1 MIVAPPP
8 TTAQPEPR
16 SGLELEWV
24 VGEVFFDLDGTLIDS
39 IAAVEHAWRQWA
51 GSERIE
57 LPQGAALHGRTVLDL
72 VSHLV
77 PADEI
82 PGAVARLTE
91 LEKHPQLPVPA
102 RPGAIELISALPAG
116 RWAIV
121 TSAARPVALA
131 RLAAAGLPVPP
142 VLVTGD
148 DVMHGKPAPDPYLAG
163 RRRQSGDVL
172 PVAFEDTV
180 IGLRSARA
188 AGCLAVGVPGTTTV
202 GELRG
207 HADALVA
214 SLSDVTVTGWDD
226 HGLRLRLSSIG

>member
-1 MIVAPPP
+1 MMVAPPP

-16 SGLELEWV
+16 SGIELEWV
-24 VGEVFFDLDGTLIDS
+24 VGEVLFDLDGTLIDS
-39 IAAVEHAWRQWA
+39 IAAVEHGWRLWA
-51 GSERIE
+51 ESERIE

-82 PGAVARLTE
+82 PGAVARLTD

-102 RPGAIELISALPAG
+102 LPGAIELISALPAG
-116 RWAIV
+116 RWSIV

-148 DVMHGKPAPDPYLAG
+148 DVMYGKPAPDPYLA
-163 RRRQSGDVL
+163 RRQTGDAP

-188 AGCLAVGVPGTTTV
+188 AGCLTVGIPGTATV
-202 GELRG
+202 RELRG